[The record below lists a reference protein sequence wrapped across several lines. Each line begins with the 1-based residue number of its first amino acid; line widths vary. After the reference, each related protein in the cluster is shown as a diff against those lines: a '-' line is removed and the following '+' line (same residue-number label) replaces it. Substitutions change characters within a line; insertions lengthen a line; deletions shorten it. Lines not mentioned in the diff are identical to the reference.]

1 MSNAPATGIVG
12 IINSE
17 VMRKEFAKVVTSQK
31 MLDRF
36 LRLATST
43 INQTPRLKDCTQES
57 IVGALLKSAQLNLEP
72 NTILGECYIIPRQ
85 NKGKWEANFELGY
98 KGIIKLAY
106 RSNDVKLIQANEV
119 FENDEFDFDL
129 GETRLIHKPMLKGP
143 RGKVFAYWARFI
155 LKDGTSDFKVW
166 SVSDIEAHRDQYS
179 KGASSDY
186 SPWNT
191 AFDQM
196 AKKTVIKDVLR
207 YAPLSVED
215 YAHAMGADQMVVNA
229 DVPKVSGGQS
239 TTEMFRSL
247 SNQIATIES
256 SSGTQAPA
264 EIVETITVQGKAE
277 NPDFKPTFEL
287 LQTVIKQRIDG
298 GADPIEIEKAM
309 GFGFNDAENQTVDAL
324 KDAVRAI
331 TKKK

>member
-1 MSNAPATGIVG
+1 MSAAPSTGIVG
-12 IINSE
+12 IINSD

-43 INQTPRLKDCTQES
+43 INQTPRLKDCSQES

-85 NKGKWEANFELGY
+85 NKGRWEANFELGY

-119 FENDEFDFDL
+119 FDADEFDVDY
-129 GETRLIHKPMLKGP
+129 GENKLVHKPMLKGP
-143 RGKVFAYWARFI
+143 RGKVYAYWARFI

-166 SVSDIEAHRDQYS
+166 TVADIEGHRDQYS
-179 KGASSDY
+179 KGANSDY

-229 DVPKVSGGQS
+229 DVPKISGAQS

-247 SNQIATIES
+247 STSIAAIES
-256 SSGTQAPA
+256 TGSETPA
-264 EIVETITVQGKAE
+264 ESEQTITVQGKPE
-277 NPDFKPTFEL
+277 PPDFKPTFEL

-298 GADPIEIEKAM
+298 GADPVELEKSM

-324 KDAVRAI
+324 KDAVRAL
-331 TKKK
+331 TKKAK